1 VAGATF
7 MGVVCYNADM
17 PASDS
22 IIPYLFPWRQ
32 TWLLRQ
38 FVQRQ
43 VEARY
48 RGSLLGVGWS
58 ILNPLLQIT
67 VYTFVFRYVFRM
79 NWVGSIGNIDFGL
92 RLFAGMVV
100 FGLFS
105 ECVLRAPNLILEQPN
120 LVKKVRFPTE
130 ILSWVSLVSALFPAA
145 LGLLLLLFVCLAMG
159 IPFAPAWLALPLIW
173 LPLLPLL
180 LGLGWLLS
188 AVGVYLRDLGQVL
201 GLAVTLLQ
209 FLSPIFYPISALPER
224 VQAVAYLN
232 PLALIIEQSRAAIF
246 SGQWPDMEPWLV
258 DLGACMLLALCGA
271 GLFRRLRRGFA
282 DVV

>member
-1 VAGATF
+1 
-7 MGVVCYNADM
+7 ML
-17 PASDS
+17 PPDS
-22 IIPYLFPWRQ
+22 IVSYLFPWRQ

-48 RGSLLGVGWS
+48 RGSLLGIGWTF
-58 ILNPLLQIT
+58 INPLLQIT

-79 NWVGSIGNIDFGL
+79 NWVGSTGSVDFGL

-105 ECVLRAPNLILEQPN
+105 ECVLRAPSLILEQPN

-130 ILSWVSLVSALFPAA
+130 ILSWVSLIAALFQA
-145 LGLLLLLFVCLAMG
+145 LLALALLMCVCLAMG
-159 IPFAPAWLALPLIW
+159 IPLAPAWLALPLIW

-201 GLAVTLLQ
+201 GLAVALLQ
-209 FLSPIFYPISALPER
+209 FLSPVFYPISALPER
-224 VQAVAYLN
+224 VRGFAYLN

-246 SGQWPDMEPWLV
+246 SGQWPDMGPWTV
-258 DLGACMLLALCGA
+258 EMGACILLAIFGA
-271 GLFRRLRRGFA
+271 SVFRRLRSGFA

>member
-1 VAGATF
+1 MIQEAF
-7 MGVVCYNADM
+7 WYNARM
-17 PASDS
+17 PSPDS
-22 IIPYLFPWRQ
+22 ILSYLFPWRQ

-48 RGSLLGVGWS
+48 RGSVLGIGWS
-58 ILNPLLQIT
+58 LLNPLLQLA
-67 VYTFVFRYVFRM
+67 VYTFIFRHVFRM
-79 NWVGSIGNIDFGL
+79 HWVGSTGSVDFGL

-100 FGLFS
+100 FGLFA
-105 ECVLRAPNLILEQPN
+105 ECVMRAPNLIFEQPH

-130 ILSWVSLVSALFPAA
+130 ILSWASLISALFPAA
-145 LGLLLLLFVCLAMG
+145 LGLLLLLFVCMLMG
-159 IPFAPAWLALPLIW
+159 IFPNPAWIALPLIW

-188 AVGVYLRDLGQVL
+188 AMGVYLRDLGQVL
-201 GLAVTLLQ
+201 GIVVTMLQ
-209 FLSPIFYPISALPER
+209 FLSPIFYPISALPAK
-224 VQAVAYLN
+224 VQTIAYLN

-246 SGQWPDMEPWLV
+246 AGEWPAIRPWLIEMT
-258 DLGACMLLALCGA
+258 ACMLLATGGA
-271 GLFRRLRRGFA
+271 MVFRRLRKGFA